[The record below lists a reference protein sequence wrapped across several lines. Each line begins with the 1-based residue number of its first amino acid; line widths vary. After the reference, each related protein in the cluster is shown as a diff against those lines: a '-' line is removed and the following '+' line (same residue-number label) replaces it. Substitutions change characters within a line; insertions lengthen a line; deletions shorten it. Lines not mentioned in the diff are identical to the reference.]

1 MGASIASGNQTC
13 AKNWAAFIPPDR
25 TSAIEKHVRKCQ
37 AEPPMN
43 KKWNAI
49 NGTCR
54 KITERSVELNT
65 TTAKRKD
72 RNMNISLILE
82 NTKVFCAAFMV

>member
-1 MGASIASGNQTC
+1 
-13 AKNWAAFIPPDR
+13 
-25 TSAIEKHVRKCQ
+25 
-37 AEPPMN
+37 MN